1 MNKDTLFAS
10 VPDEI
15 LIRHIF
21 VHFSFEDLLRCRL
34 VCRQFRRIGSGDLE
48 IIKKVY
54 QATVSVRKL
63 FKTGRNKQATSFPE
77 FHLREIPTLVVY
89 SPDFI
94 SVNELNYQLMVPDKL
109 DIKENFFNNLLKFL
123 RDPVNVIPRIK
134 KKITWLSR
142 EKKLALRKED
152 EPFNIINMIDIEI
165 SKLQNTILDLK
176 YAMRKGKEA
185 FTYPLPEKKRPFAQ
199 MIEEDI
205 MQRRPKKNRRN

>member
-1 MNKDTLFAS
+1 MSKDTSFAS
-10 VPDEI
+10 VPDDI
-15 LIRHIF
+15 LIHHIF
-21 VHFSFEDLLRCRL
+21 VYFSFEDLLRCRL
-34 VCRQFRRIGSGDLE
+34 VCKLFKGIGSGDLE
-48 IIKKVY
+48 VIKKVY
-54 QATVSVRKL
+54 QATVSIRKL
-63 FKTGRNKQATSFPE
+63 VKTGKMKKTFKTAAFLPGLSICSFVDE
-77 FHLREIPTLVVY
+77 QK
-89 SPDFI
+89 
-94 SVNELNYQLMVPDKL
+94 YQNVVPDKL

>member
-123 RDPVNVIPRIK
+123 RDPVNIISWIK
-134 KKITWLSR
+134 KKITWLSS
-142 EKKLALRKED
+142 KKKSMRRTKK
-152 EPFNIINMIDIEI
+152 PFIMFDIEI
-165 SKLQNTILDLK
+165 AKLQSKQFDLK
-176 YAMRKGKEA
+176 THMLKKRGN
-185 FTYPLPEKKRPFAQ
+185 FTYPLPGKKRTFDQ

-205 MQRRPKKNRRN
+205 IQGELKKNKGN

>member
-123 RDPVNVIPRIK
+123 RDPVNVMSRIK
-134 KKITWLSR
+134 KKITWWSR
-142 EKKLALRKED
+142 EKKSAMKKGKPFKIIEKE
-152 EPFNIINMIDIEI
+152 IA
-165 SKLQNTILDLK
+165 KLQTTQLNLK
-176 YAMRKGKEA
+176 YAMQKKKGILTGPPPK
-185 FTYPLPEKKRPFAQ
+185 KKRTFDQ
-199 MIEEDI
+199 MIEEDVI
-205 MQRRPKKNRRN
+205 QDSKSKKNRRN